1 MSAQPRRRVPAG
13 PGGAGSPPLPPED
26 VLGSGAVLF
35 PGVFDQHGCPLVVFP
50 PDGQDRLSDLCSA
63 EVVDF
68 ITYFQVLHR
77 KNEEKQVLVSAVADL
92 RHATLPTARLIAQTL
107 LLLEQQGRA
116 VHSVYIIQPK
126 KKEVLKQLV
135 RLLDPPKSHRAS
147 FRIVLLKEIPELFNY
162 IDRSQ
167 LPQSL
172 GGYYRY
178 CHQSWVD
185 FIKEINA
192 FVQDFLSVVE
202 RFPAS
207 VSRLQAWAQR
217 ELPSSI
223 PDLQHFCSTN
233 QDQFL
238 KLRRDLGLDELL
250 KRCENVVEKLRH
262 PEKDPCYQAMAGTCL
277 FTHTVFDMLQKHS
290 RIVAAV
296 EKLELLWQQAF
307 RKAHVQLEVLQL
319 RSDGLQITEKIE
331 RLQQKLLLYR
341 IEIAKDRAQAEALLS
356 DFEASIHTPAMG
368 LVCWAED
375 VIHTL
380 AEILPL
386 EAQIREAWALDLERL
401 VENLQSTVQYI
412 LHTLR
417 AVSCYHHYYNKAH
430 SWYRLVLGEN
440 LQELLAGAGIPA
452 RRWRLSLFLQ
462 KNPPPDV
469 EELLH
474 LAHLSTAIP
483 DHEPQQ
489 MGMQI
494 SQRCTAL
501 RKLLMSP
508 GPVSAELLQLSLQWQ
523 NEKFHNHPVYHGSQ
537 SAEKETTKAETHDP
551 SPLNPSEGEWRLEE
565 DLPASPGKVSAEGK
579 PPSLSPLD
587 SRSSKL
593 EVCGRKDGGQGLLTG
608 SENSMTHN
616 WRHHQICHVSC
627 NSHCKGHKEQSS
639 IQPVE
644 KSSDVQIS
652 GQVDTVKLE
661 LKVAGFPRNPW
672 LSVPVNHVEES
683 HTVSIEKNSV
693 AQKRDLVCPD
703 ASEPHA
709 AVSLSTSYQDEPPQM
724 DVMRNRESREP
735 PSMDWTLNSQSGF
748 HDPDL
753 SPICNIL
760 SSTITDE
767 MDESTS
773 TSEGLPTL
781 LWDSYDLHDEEP
793 DAIVGV
799 RPLAVKDWDVKEQ
812 QGLQEVENILG
823 RIDEILEEEENVLA
837 QQTALDDLLRSEVRD
852 LWPPW
857 DTEDHSAVMWSSESA
872 DAGVLGFEDCLSA
885 GEPGPDEACAG
896 ELSMDPAAGGRP
908 RRRPEPM
915 TELRNVPI
923 LNELMVEES
932 LESLELQ
939 KLQLCREGHSHEGSG
954 KPLLDKQPFVKEE
967 EGEAH
972 GLLGGKEERKEEKC
986 EMCVDRN
993 SVLENSS
1000 YEGGDVL
1007 GCSVEGNELF
1017 PQSGHLRPL
1026 AMNNSQDGT
1035 CTETC
1040 RDAGEADRTR
1050 RSTGNQPS
1058 EEAIL
1063 HNQRVSLDQCGGLA
1077 DSCNKAPA
1085 PGSPGLRRDE
1095 AFDPEGTPPGP
1106 PEPSKSSHLVNSSG
1120 VEVNTP
1126 HSPEVCDPGPCC
1138 VAQGVHEPQAPPD
1151 HSEDSVS
1158 PEVEPCNDNNN
1169 NNNHTLPSQN
1179 LAGSTC
1185 KEVRLSHSGSAG
1197 MQAPPHGN
1205 GREAADFR
1213 TPIVLD
1219 TGSGLMKA
1227 GFADQEHPHVIF
1239 PTIIGMPKYEEV
1251 MNSSLERETYI
1262 GHDAQLMRGV
1272 LALRHPIK
1280 NGIIRNWDEMEKI
1293 WHHAFQQLGVDPEDH
1308 PVLLTEAAMN
1318 PLENRQRMVELM
1330 FEGFH
1335 VPLVYVAM
1343 QAVLALHAT
1352 GRTTGVVL
1360 DSGDGVSHCVPV
1372 FEGYCLGHAVQR
1384 FPLAGGDVTMHLQ
1397 KLLQEQGVSLRTTAE
1412 REIVRDMKESCC
1424 FVALDYG
1431 DALSGGSSSC
1441 REIHYSMPDG
1451 QVVSL
1456 LTERFRAPEILFEP
1470 RLVGCEHSGL
1480 QQSVL
1485 RAVLGSDLDLRR
1497 SLLENIVLSGGNT
1510 LLPGLTERLQA
1521 EVEGLVPADTGVRV
1535 RVTSPK
1541 DRDFLVWR
1549 GGAVLA
1555 SLPSFSSA
1563 WISQEEYEEFGPQIV
1578 FRRCF

>member
-1 MSAQPRRRVPAG
+1 MLTSLRWWP
-13 PGGAGSPPLPPED
+13 
-26 VLGSGAVLF
+26 F
-35 PGVFDQHGCPLVVFP
+35 
-50 PDGQDRLSDLCSA
+50 LSLC
-63 EVVDF
+63 
-68 ITYFQVLHR
+68 L
-77 KNEEKQVLVSAVADL
+77 
-92 RHATLPTARLIAQTL
+92 
-107 LLLEQQGRA
+107 
-116 VHSVYIIQPK
+116 
-126 KKEVLKQLV
+126 
-135 RLLDPPKSHRAS
+135 
-147 FRIVLLKEIPELFNY
+147 
-162 IDRSQ
+162 
-167 LPQSL
+167 SL
-172 GGYYRY
+172 
-178 CHQSWVD
+178 Q
-185 FIKEINA
+185 EINA

-319 RSDGLQITEKIE
+319 RRDGLQITEKIE

-401 VENLQSTVQYI
+401 VENLQ
-412 LHTLR
+412 
-417 AVSCYHHYYNKAH
+417 
-430 SWYRLVLGEN
+430 
-440 LQELLAGAGIPA
+440 
-452 RRWRLSLFLQ
+452 
-462 KNPPPDV
+462 
-469 EELLH
+469 
-474 LAHLSTAIP
+474 
-483 DHEPQQ
+483 
-489 MGMQI
+489 
-494 SQRCTAL
+494 CTAL

-523 NEKFHNHPVYHGSQ
+523 NEKFHNHPVYHDSQ

-551 SPLNPSEGEWRLEE
+551 SPLNHSEGEWRLEE

-593 EVCGRKDGGQGLLTG
+593 EVCVRKDGGQGLLTG

-627 NSHCKGHKEQSS
+627 KSDCKGPKEQSS

-644 KSSDVQIS
+644 KSADIQIS

-683 HTVSIEKNSV
+683 HTVSIEENSV

-709 AVSLSTSYQDEPPQM
+709 PVSPSTSYQDEPPQM
-724 DVMRNRESREP
+724 DVMRNLESREP

-885 GEPGPDEACAG
+885 GEPGPAEACAG
-896 ELSMDPAAGGRP
+896 ELFMDNAAGGQP

-915 TELRNVPI
+915 TEFRNVPI

-967 EGEAH
+967 ECEAH

-993 SVLENSS
+993 SVLKNSS

-1007 GCSVEGNELF
+1007 GCSIEGNGLF

-1106 PEPSKSSHLVNSSG
+1106 PEPSKSSHLVNSIG

-1138 VAQGVHEPQAPPD
+1138 VAQGVHEPEAPPD

-1239 PTIIGMPKYEEV
+1239 PTIIGMPKYE
-1251 MNSSLERETYI
+1251 
-1262 GHDAQLMRGV
+1262 
-1272 LALRHPIK
+1272 
-1280 NGIIRNWDEMEKI
+1280 
-1293 WHHAFQQLGVDPEDH
+1293 DH

-1335 VPLVYVAM
+1335 VPLVY
-1343 QAVLALHAT
+1343 
-1352 GRTTGVVL
+1352 
-1360 DSGDGVSHCVPV
+1360 
-1372 FEGYCLGHAVQR
+1372 
-1384 FPLAGGDVTMHLQ
+1384 
-1397 KLLQEQGVSLRTTAE
+1397 
-1412 REIVRDMKESCC
+1412 
-1424 FVALDYG
+1424 
-1431 DALSGGSSSC
+1431 
-1441 REIHYSMPDG
+1441 
-1451 QVVSL
+1451 
-1456 LTERFRAPEILFEP
+1456 
-1470 RLVGCEHSGL
+1470 
-1480 QQSVL
+1480 
-1485 RAVLGSDLDLRR
+1485 
-1497 SLLENIVLSGGNT
+1497 
-1510 LLPGLTERLQA
+1510 A